1 MYDSSHADTIP
12 ADAPAAA
19 GYVDRSKSFGPIRD
33 KVPHAHLMSIAT
45 HAENDADC
53 LDVEDGLATP
63 DQIPKWYQRQR
74 DRNVARPVIYANA
87 SDMTA
92 VLAELKGASIPRSS
106 VRLWSAHYRKNAA
119 QMKALS
125 QQEGAQAVE
134 KINREAAHICGPDTC
149 RLVMVPMDGTQ
160 FTSWAHNVD
169 LDQSLLRDD
178 FFGPPS
184 PPPSVTTSD
193 GHKSLNA
200 LGTQLRNAVSTMLR
214 LTAEHSPGAV
224 FHQGMADYLNG
235 VFAADQ
241 EKVPEGITVY
251 HPAGNG
257 VQAFNSHGTQTL
269 QGLALAFQCLP
280 SAIVRCT
287 AESSPGAV
295 FSGGM
300 ASYLNDVFSRST
312 TPLPQGVHV
321 FYQK

>member
-1 MYDSSHADTIP
+1 MITMYDSSHADTIP

-19 GYVDRSKSFGPIRD
+19 GYVDRSKSFGPISS

-53 LDVEDGLATP
+53 LDVEGGLATP

-74 DRNVARPVIYANA
+74 DRNVTRPVIYANA
-87 SDMTA
+87 SDMAT
-92 VLAELKGASIPRSS
+92 VLTELKGAGIARSS
-106 VRLWSAHYRKNAA
+106 VRLWSAHYRKTAA
-119 QMKALS
+119 QMKVLS
-125 QQEGAQAVE
+125 AQEVDT
-134 KINREAAHICGPDTC
+134 INREAAHICGPDTC
-149 RLVMVPMDGTQ
+149 GLVTVPMDGTQ
-160 FTSWAHNVD
+160 FTSWARNVD
-169 LDQSLLRDD
+169 LDQSLLRGD
-178 FFGPPS
+178 FFGPPP
-184 PPPSVTTSD
+184 PPPSVFVSD
-193 GHKSLNA
+193 GSKSLDD

-235 VFAADQ
+235 VFAADE
-241 EKVPEGITVY
+241 EKVSQGITVY

-295 FSGGM
+295 FSGEM
-300 ASYLNDVFSRST
+300 ASYLNDVFSRSKT
-312 TPLPQGVHV
+312 LLPQGVHV

>member
-1 MYDSSHADTIP
+1 MITMYDSSHADTIP

-33 KVPHAHLMSIAT
+33 KVPHAHLLSIAT

-53 LDVEDGLATP
+53 LDVEGGLATP

-74 DRNVARPVIYANA
+74 DRNVARPVIYANV

-92 VLAELKGASIPRSS
+92 VLTELRGASIPRSS
-106 VRLWSAHYRKNAA
+106 VRLWSAHYRKTAA
-119 QMKALS
+119 QMKVLS
-125 QQEGAQAVE
+125 AQEQDT
-134 KINREAAHICGPDTC
+134 INREAAHVCGPDTC
-149 RLVMVPMDGTQ
+149 GLIMVPMDGTQ
-160 FTSWAHNVD
+160 FTSWAHHVD

-178 FFGPPS
+178 FFGPP
-184 PPPSVTTSD
+184 PAPPSVIVSD
-193 GHKSLNA
+193 GHKSLND
-200 LGTQLRNAVSTMLR
+200 LGTQLHNAVSTMLR

-235 VFAADQ
+235 VFAADK
-241 EKVPEGITVY
+241 EKVPQGITVY

-257 VQAFNSHGTQTL
+257 VQAFHSHGTQTL

-300 ASYLNDVFSRST
+300 ASYLNDVFSRSAT
-312 TPLPQGVHV
+312 LLPPGVHV